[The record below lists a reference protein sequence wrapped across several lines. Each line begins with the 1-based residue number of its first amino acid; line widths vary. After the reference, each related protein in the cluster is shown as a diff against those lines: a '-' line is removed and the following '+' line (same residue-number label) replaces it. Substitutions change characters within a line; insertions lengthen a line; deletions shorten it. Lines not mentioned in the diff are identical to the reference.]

1 MNTPI
6 LKALAELEDAEK
18 RAKNFAFRW
27 TKPPLPDEAQSALT
41 HAYSSGCAS
50 MRPAVEAVKVLVE
63 AMEAIEIIGRKL
75 DPVYIETWNAQAAL
89 AKEALADAARILG
102 GGK

>member
-1 MNTPI
+1 MTPI
-6 LKALAELEDAEK
+6 LKALAELEDADE
-18 RAKNFAFRW
+18 RAEEYGKD
-27 TKPPLPDEAQSALT
+27 TSDTALYWVDPWRKAK
-41 HAYSSGCAS
+41 AYKAGAAS

>member
-1 MNTPI
+1 
-6 LKALAELEDAEK
+6 
-18 RAKNFAFRW
+18 
-27 TKPPLPDEAQSALT
+27 
-41 HAYSSGCAS
+41 